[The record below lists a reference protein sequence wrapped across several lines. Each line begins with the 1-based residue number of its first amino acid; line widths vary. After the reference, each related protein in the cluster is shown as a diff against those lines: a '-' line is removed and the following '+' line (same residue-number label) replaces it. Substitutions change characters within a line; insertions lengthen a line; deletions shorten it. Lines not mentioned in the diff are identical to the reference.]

1 MVKRPAPETKMLF
14 RGVHGRLEL
23 DLYGRDKSQ
32 AGAVVPTFYSLAGE
46 EVNIPKQFQEAFRGV
61 TKAVNCVGCS
71 HLSLCQGT
79 RGASS
84 GVRTRQ
90 ISEPR
95 SRERIVMSGRGVKG
109 REGNMHEKL
118 KHYALVICLF

>member
-79 RGASS
+79 RGAVTSPIVLPNRKHS
-84 GVRTRQ
+84 FAAEGVRLQ
-90 ISEPR
+90 E
-95 SRERIVMSGRGVKG
+95 E
-109 REGNMHEKL
+109 
-118 KHYALVICLF
+118 A